1 METLAPL
8 ISQLRT
14 LAAAALPAHED
25 FTNAVLQNR
34 ITAQNEIE
42 HSLDYMLD
50 FCFDERTL
58 LLYKKILR
66 HILPKY
72 PDTVSYYVNA
82 YREWYDNE
90 EGGEE

>member
-1 METLAPL
+1 MRSIA
-8 ISQLRT
+8 I
-14 LAAAALPAHED
+14 AALPAHED
-25 FTNAVLQNR
+25 FTSAVLQNR

-42 HSLDYMLD
+42 RQLDYMLD
-50 FCFDERTL
+50 FGFDERTL
-58 LLYKKILR
+58 LLFKKILR

-90 EGGEE
+90 KGGEK